1 MLTHSSFRQAV
12 PDDFDHCRTI
22 IKAGSKSFYAA
33 SLLLPK
39 GVRTAAYATYAFCR
53 EADDAIDLG
62 TDPKEAIST
71 LTHRL
76 NLIYAGRPLDDPVD
90 RAFSDVVANLGMP
103 RTLPD
108 ALLEGLIWDSE
119 GRRYE
124 TFDDLIAYCT
134 RVAGAV
140 GAMMTTLMGATC
152 ETAAARAT
160 DLGVAMQLTNIARD
174 VGEDARERRMYL
186 PLEWLEEAGID
197 PDAYFADPLPD
208 ERIRGM
214 VKRLLREAD
223 KLYMRAEAGIAALP
237 RAARPGIYAAR
248 HVYAGIGGA
257 IARNGFDT
265 VSYRAH
271 TYKSQKL
278 GWLGLSVVR
287 TGVTMVMPRSAVLY
301 AKPLD
306 ETRFL
311 VDAAARE
318 ERREPVWGDGRSG
331 ALMAALATLEAHER
345 GQSLDH
351 SRA

>member
-90 RAFSDVVANLGMP
+90 RAFSDVVANWGMP

-174 VGEDARERRMYL
+174 IGEDARAGRIYA
-186 PLEWLEEAGID
+186 PLEWLREAGID
-197 PDAYFADPLPD
+197 PAEFVAKPEFD
-208 ERIRGM
+208 EKIE
-214 VKRLLREAD
+214 VVTKRLLDAAEPLYERGLTGAALLPSGCRTAIISAGLIYKD
-223 KLYMRAEAGIAALP
+223 IGRYIQQNDYDSVTYRAFVPKRRKLELVALASAYPAQIAALDP
-237 RAARPGIYAAR
+237 PLPQNDYL
-248 HVYAGIGGA
+248 VKA
-257 IARNGFDT
+257 I
-265 VSYRAH
+265 VS
-271 TYKSQKL
+271 
-278 GWLGLSVVR
+278 
-287 TGVTMVMPRSAVLY
+287 
-301 AKPLD
+301 
-306 ETRFL
+306 
-311 VDAAARE
+311 
-318 ERREPVWGDGRSG
+318 
-331 ALMAALATLEAHER
+331 
-345 GQSLDH
+345 QSLQGAEPKMP
-351 SRA
+351 SRAVWLLDLFLRVEQRKRAGHPHSGDY